1 MADAAGAAQRSPW
14 RVVVALWRM
23 ARPSQLALILLV
35 YALGISMATG
45 LGMRPDGGTVIRGAV
60 ALLPTAASVHYVN
73 EYADYETDALT
84 TRTPFSGGSGA
95 LVETGLP
102 RRSAVVAAVVSGVVG
117 IGVALV
123 TGIAGT
129 PAGGL
134 LLVIFVVGWQ
144 YSVPPLQLAWR
155 GFGAVA
161 NAVLG
166 GVVLPLYGYATVAG
180 PLTGT
185 AALATL
191 PFALVVFVNLLET
204 TWPDREADA
213 AVGKRTL
220 VVRWPARTVHALYV
234 IGSLAAAGTAVVLRT
249 DVLPRRVARAALV
262 PMVGLVWGIARF
274 TGRETPLPA
283 VVTMVLVAVSMT
295 AAWLWV
301 AVGRGTVT
309 LPVW

>member
-1 MADAAGAAQRSPW
+1 MADAGTTGEPWPW

-35 YALGISMATG
+35 YALGVSMAAG
-45 LGMRPDGGTVIRGAV
+45 LGTRPDVGAALRGAV

-73 EYADYETDALT
+73 EFADYETDGLT

-95 LVETGLP
+95 LVETRLP
-102 RRSAVVAAVVSGVVG
+102 RRTAVVAAVVSGVVG
-117 IGVALV
+117 VVLALATGV
-123 TGIAGT
+123 AGT

-134 LLVIFVVGWQ
+134 LLVILVAGWQ
-144 YSVPPLQLAWR
+144 YSAPPLQLAWR

-161 NAVLG
+161 NAAIG
-166 GVVLPLYGYATVAG
+166 GVLLPLYGYTTVAG
-180 PLTGT
+180 PMTAT

-234 IGSLAAAGTAVVLRT
+234 IGSVAAVGAAVVLGS
-249 DVLPRRVARAALV
+249 DVLPQRVARAALF
-262 PMVGLVWGIARF
+262 PMVGLVWGIVRF
-274 TGRETPLPA
+274 TRRETPLPA
-283 VVTMVLVAVSMT
+283 VVTMVLVALTMT
-295 AAWLWV
+295 AAWLQV
-301 AVGRGTVT
+301 AVARGTVT
-309 LPVW
+309 IPLG